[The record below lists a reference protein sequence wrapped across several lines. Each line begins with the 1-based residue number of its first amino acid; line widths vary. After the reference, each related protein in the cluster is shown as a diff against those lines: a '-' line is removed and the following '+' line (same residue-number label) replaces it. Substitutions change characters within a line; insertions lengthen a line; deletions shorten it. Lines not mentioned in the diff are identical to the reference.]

1 LFNFLKKYFVNDVG
15 VDLGT
20 ANTLI
25 YVRGEG
31 IILFEPSVVSIN
43 KQNNRVIAVGEDARR
58 IIGRTPSNIEVIR
71 PMKGGVIAN
80 FEIVKEMLLRFLS
93 KAQNRKSFLR
103 PRVVIG
109 VPSIITD
116 VEKKAAKEAVEQ
128 SGARKVFLIEEP
140 VAAGIG
146 ANINISDPKGNM
158 VLDIGGGTTEVAV
171 VSLGGVVISDSIRIA
186 GNAMD
191 EAIIYYIKK
200 NYNFWIGEQTAEEL
214 KIKIGSAIPEENEIF
229 MEIKGRD
236 TISGLPK
243 SLKIGSRE
251 IYEALKEV
259 VNTILSLIISTLEK
273 TPPELASDIL
283 ESGIVMTGG
292 GSLLKNLDKF
302 ISERTGIPVHIDP
315 DPLKCVA
322 FGTGRCLE
330 DRNLLERL
338 KL

>member
-1 LFNFLKKYFVNDVG
+1 MFKFLQKYFVNDVG

-20 ANTLI
+20 TNTLI

-31 IILFEPSVVSIN
+31 IVLFEPSVVSIN
-43 KQNNRVIAVGEDARR
+43 KQNNKVIAVGEEARK
-58 IIGRTPSNIEVIR
+58 IIGRTPSNIQVIR
-71 PMKGGVIAN
+71 PVKGGVIAN
-80 FEIVKEMLLRFLS
+80 FEVVKEMLLRFLS
-93 KAQNRKSFLR
+93 KAQNRRSFLR

-116 VEKKAAKEAVEQ
+116 VERKAVKEAVEQ
-128 SGARKVFLIEEP
+128 SGARKVYLVEEP

-146 ANINISDPKGNM
+146 ANVDIYKSTGSM
-158 VLDIGGGTTEVAV
+158 VLDIGGGTTEIAV
-171 VSLGGVVISDSIRIA
+171 VCLGGVVISNSIRIA

-200 NYNFWIGEQTAEEL
+200 NYNFWIGEQVAEEL
-214 KIKIGSAIPEENEIF
+214 KIRIGSAILEEDEIF
-229 MEIKGRD
+229 MEIKGRN
-236 TISGLPK
+236 TVSGLPK
-243 SLKIGSRE
+243 GLNIGSRE
-251 IYEALKEV
+251 IHEALKEV
-259 VNTILSLIISTLEK
+259 INTIVGLVITTLESI
-273 TPPELASDIL
+273 PPELASDIL

-302 ISERTGIPVHIDP
+302 ICEKTGISVYVDA

-322 FGTGRCLE
+322 FGTGKCLE
-330 DRNLLERL
+330 NMELLERL